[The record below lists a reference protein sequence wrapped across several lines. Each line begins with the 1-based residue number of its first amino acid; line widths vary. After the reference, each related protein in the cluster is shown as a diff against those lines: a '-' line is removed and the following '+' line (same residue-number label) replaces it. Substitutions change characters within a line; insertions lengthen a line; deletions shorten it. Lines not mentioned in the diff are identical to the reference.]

1 MSTGCRLFIY
11 IISFNPPEVQGRW
24 APSRSPD
31 TTDEETETNRG
42 EVTLPQLERGRT
54 RTKAHI

>member
-1 MSTGCRLFIY
+1 MSTGCRHFIY

-42 EVTLPQLERGRT
+42 EVTSLS
-54 RTKAHI
+54 